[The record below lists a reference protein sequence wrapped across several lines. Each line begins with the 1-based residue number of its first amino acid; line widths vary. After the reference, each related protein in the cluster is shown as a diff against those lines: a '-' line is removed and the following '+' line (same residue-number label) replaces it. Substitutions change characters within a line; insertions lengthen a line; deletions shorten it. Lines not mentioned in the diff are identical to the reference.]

1 MSNENMIHQIEKK
14 QRREDPHVA
23 LLRKDFWAAPDD
35 DLFDRKSV
43 AAALN
48 VSVSLL
54 EKYAT
59 TGGGPP
65 YLELGRLRRYRKG
78 DVLDWFSRTVRK
90 RWSTSDGA
98 DQELKAA

>member
-1 MSNENMIHQIEKK
+1 MIMIHDTKRK
-14 QRREDPHVA
+14 TRREDPEVA
-23 LLRKDFWAAPDD
+23 ALRKDFWAASND
-35 DLFDRKSV
+35 DLFDRRSV

-48 VSVSLL
+48 VSISLL

-78 DVLDWFSRTVRK
+78 DLLGWYSRTVRQ
-90 RWSTSDGA
+90 RWSTSDDGA
-98 DQELKAA
+98 TRAAA

>member
-1 MSNENMIHQIEKK
+1 MIHDTTKK
-14 QRREDPHVA
+14 KRREDPEIA
-23 LLRKDFWAAPDD
+23 ALRKDFWAASDE
-35 DLFDRKSV
+35 DLFDRRSV

-65 YLELGRLRRYRKG
+65 YIELGRLRRYRKT
-78 DVLDWFSRTVRK
+78 DVLSWYTGKVRR
-90 RWSTSDGA
+90 RWSSSDDGTCA
-98 DQELKAA
+98 VTPA